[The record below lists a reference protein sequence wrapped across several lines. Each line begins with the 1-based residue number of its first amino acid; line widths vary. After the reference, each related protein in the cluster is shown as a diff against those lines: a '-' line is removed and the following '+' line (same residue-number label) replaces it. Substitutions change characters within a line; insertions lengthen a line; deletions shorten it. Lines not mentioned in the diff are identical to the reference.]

1 MNTSTNT
8 HNWLRQKIKTLP
20 SIRNVHRSI
29 DTPADLIVRT
39 WVGMSV
45 NIYLLDGVPNLRAI
59 KRLLQDNTRAYQAS
73 LFVLHHQ
80 LLPPDKKRLIPDDWM
95 YALHE
100 LNSERI
106 YTYIPD
112 EEGLQQVHFDYMPD
126 GVEREVWHGGDV
138 TFEKLRVLN
147 VSAKTRAIRGQY
159 MMADFGANP
168 YWRTSEKR
176 AERLRAR
183 FNHGPQ
189 HYTWTRYDAG
199 AMPGGADNESLRRA
213 HMSELERCCETLGV
227 PVNASQDEVKAA
239 FRKLAR
245 EFHPDVS
252 DLDKDEAEARFRE
265 INVAY
270 ETIKT
275 KKQWS

>member
-1 MNTSTNT
+1 
-8 HNWLRQKIKTLP
+8 
-20 SIRNVHRSI
+20 V
-29 DTPADLIVRT
+29 
-39 WVGMSV
+39 
-45 NIYLLDGVPNLRAI
+45 
-59 KRLLQDNTRAYQAS
+59 
-73 LFVLHHQ
+73 
-80 LLPPDKKRLIPDDWM
+80 PDDWM

-106 YTYIPD
+106 YTYLPG
-112 EEGLQQVHFDYMPD
+112 EEGLREVHFDYMPD
-126 GVEREVWHGGDV
+126 GVEREVWHGGEAK
-138 TFEKLRVLN
+138 FEKLRVLN
-147 VSAKTRAIRGQY
+147 VTVKTRAIRGQY
-159 MMADFGANP
+159 IMADFGANP
-168 YWRTSEKR
+168 YWRRSEKR

-213 HMSELERCCETLGV
+213 HLSDLERSCETLGV
-227 PVNASQDEVKAA
+227 PLGATQDEVKAA
-239 FRKLAR
+239 FRRLAR

-252 DLDKDEAEARFRE
+252 DLEKDEAEARFRE

-275 KKQWS
+275 KKRWS